1 MNDIENQVIVR
12 LTEDSEN
19 SVSLATARALMTI
32 SGAPSLEAF
41 IQLSLAAYSKNME
54 IAFPLND
61 EVSTSEHWTRI
72 ARLYPKGLHLK
83 SVVFTSD
90 EHAESK
96 SVSAKKYQPDD
107 GLPSPEQL
115 AAIARITPQNLPL
128 KNLSSFF
135 EDHSGNKADVG
146 EEYTLQELM
155 SNVTEE
161 NKHERIDFG
170 IPAGKE
176 ML

>member
-1 MNDIENQVIVR
+1 MEDKVNQVIVR
-12 LTEDSEN
+12 FEEDSEN
-19 SVSLATARALMTI
+19 SVSLATAQALMTI

-54 IAFPLND
+54 IAFPFND

-72 ARLYPKGLHLK
+72 ARLYPKAFHLK
-83 SVVFTSD
+83 SVFCKPD
-90 EHAESK
+90 EHEDNK
-96 SVSAKKYQPDD
+96 SSSAKKYPPDD
-107 GLPSPEQL
+107 GLPSPEQF
-115 AAIARITPQNLPL
+115 AAIARITPQNMPL
-128 KNLSSFF
+128 KTISSLF
-135 EDHSGNKADVG
+135 ENHSDNTADVG

-161 NKHERIDFG
+161 NKHERTDFG
-170 IPAGKE
+170 KPAGKE

>member
-1 MNDIENQVIVR
+1 MADIANQVIVNFE
-12 LTEDSEN
+12 EDSEN

-32 SGAPSLEAF
+32 SGAPSLEAL

-54 IAFPLND
+54 IAFPLNE

-83 SVVFTSD
+83 SVFCKPD
-90 EHAESK
+90 EHEDNK
-96 SVSAKKYQPDD
+96 SVSAKKYPTDD

-115 AAIARITPQNLPL
+115 AAIARITPQHMPL
-128 KNLSSFF
+128 KTISSLF
-135 EDHSGNKADVG
+135 ENHSDNKADVCA
-146 EEYTLQELM
+146 EYTLQELM

-161 NKHERIDFG
+161 NKHELIDFG
-170 IPAGKE
+170 KPVGKE